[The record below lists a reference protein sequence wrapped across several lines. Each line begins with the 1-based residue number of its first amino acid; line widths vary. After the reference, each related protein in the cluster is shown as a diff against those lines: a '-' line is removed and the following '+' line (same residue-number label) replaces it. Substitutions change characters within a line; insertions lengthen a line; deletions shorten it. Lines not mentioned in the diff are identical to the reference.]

1 MIYINKIVESDRKI
15 FDAVEPKPITDKKK
29 FTHYIYGLLEKN
41 RNLKI

>member
-1 MIYINKIVESDRKI
+1 MIYINKIVESDI